1 MQKTHWKDIAEVVG
15 IAAIVASLVFVGL
28 ELRQTQNALMASTYQ
43 ARAFDAMNAERAIAD
58 SEYIGPIL
66 AKVDF
71 DDEES
76 LDGLSKEEFWRL
88 RRYYNARMID
98 LDNEYY
104 QYQSG
109 YLGDKFFE
117 GQFKGSVSRNAKRWR
132 RLGVTEMRPDFRELV
147 DERLAEIEA
156 E

>member
-43 ARAFDAMNAERAIAD
+43 ARAFDAMNAERGIAD

-66 AKVDF
+66 AKIDF

-109 YLGDKFFE
+109 YLDEKFFE
-117 GQFKGSVSRNAKRWR
+117 GQFKRSVSRVAKRWR
-132 RLGVTEMRPDFRELV
+132 RLGVTEMRPEFRELV
-147 DERLAEIEA
+147 DELLAEIEA